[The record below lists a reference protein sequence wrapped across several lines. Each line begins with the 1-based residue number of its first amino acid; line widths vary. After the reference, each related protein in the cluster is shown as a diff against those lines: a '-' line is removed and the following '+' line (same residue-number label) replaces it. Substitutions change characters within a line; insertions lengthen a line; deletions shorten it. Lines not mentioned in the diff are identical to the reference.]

1 MRKITSLKLH
11 LFLYCYS
18 CEIFHM
24 KFLKKST
31 VFFDSQEYQTLKKTD
46 KKKKNN
52 LQKQKVLDLQVLR
65 PHAKAPFII
74 DKI

>member
-46 KKKKNN
+46 KKKKTTYRNR
-52 LQKQKVLDLQVLR
+52 K
-65 PHAKAPFII
+65 F
-74 DKI
+74 